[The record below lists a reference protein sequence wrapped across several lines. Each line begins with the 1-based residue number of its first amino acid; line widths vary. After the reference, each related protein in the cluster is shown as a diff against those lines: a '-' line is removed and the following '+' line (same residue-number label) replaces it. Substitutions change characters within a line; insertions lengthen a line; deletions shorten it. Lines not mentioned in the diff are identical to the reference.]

1 MNHAELTLDK
11 PSLFSIIFDRI
22 SFFFNTLE
30 GSSYKL
36 GLFHGK
42 TSSF

>member
-1 MNHAELTLDK
+1 MAKLTLDK
-11 PSLFSIIFDRI
+11 SSLFSIIFDRI

-30 GSSYKL
+30 GEFLQIRS
-36 GLFHGK
+36 FHGK